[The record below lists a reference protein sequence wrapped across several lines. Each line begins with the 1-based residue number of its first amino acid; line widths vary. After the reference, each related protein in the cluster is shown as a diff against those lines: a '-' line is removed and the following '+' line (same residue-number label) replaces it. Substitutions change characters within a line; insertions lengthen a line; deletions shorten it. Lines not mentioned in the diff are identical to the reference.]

1 MFFASHQKASIVHG
15 ASKIIHLS
23 GHNLKKLRINKTSCM
38 KYFYICI
45 GNLKNYQK
53 SAKVY
58 HPAASYL
65 NEHGYHDPARPKH
78 YFQSFDYR

>member
-1 MFFASHQKASIVHG
+1 MFFASHQKASIVHR

-23 GHNLKKLRINKTSCM
+23 EHNLKKLRINKISCM

-65 NEHGYHDPARPKH
+65 NKHGCHGHAGAKH

>member
-1 MFFASHQKASIVHG
+1 MYKDMFFASHQKASIVHG

-45 GNLKNYQK
+45 GNLKN
-53 SAKVY
+53 
-58 HPAASYL
+58 
-65 NEHGYHDPARPKH
+65 
-78 YFQSFDYR
+78 

>member
-1 MFFASHQKASIVHG
+1 MFFASHQKASIVHR

-23 GHNLKKLRINKTSCM
+23 EHNLKKLRINKISCM

-65 NEHGYHDPARPKH
+65 NK
-78 YFQSFDYR
+78 